1 MELAGDRTRTCSL
14 TEKQQQWLKAQK
26 ASVDRL
32 DSHTCRWWQCQW
44 CWFGEAAA
52 GPERKLAARR
62 AAMRGRREPHRESE
76 EEAC

>member
-14 TEKQQQWLKAQK
+14 TGKLKQWLKAQK
-26 ASVDRL
+26 ASGDRS
-32 DSHTCRWWQCQW
+32 DSHTCQWWRCRW

-62 AAMRGRREPHRESE
+62 EAMRERREPHRDSGE
-76 EEAC
+76 EEC